1 MQNVLFEESIDG
13 LYISRVVR
21 DFKFTM
27 SDVHI
32 HYNDY
37 EVYYLL
43 EGERCYF
50 IGTKIYHL
58 KQGSLVFVRR
68 NVIHKTA
75 LSREAHHDRIL
86 LEISRSYLES
96 VFAITGEL
104 TLHDFFQDDCIIL
117 SLESEEQNF
126 ITELLL
132 ALGRELGTKNSGF
145 RLLAKSL
152 VAELFIYA
160 KRMEN
165 KTNPSASSRT
175 DDPRHRQIEQIA
187 CYIAENCCS
196 PLSLNSI
203 AEQFYMNKC
212 YLSRIFK
219 EITGFTVNGYLH
231 ARRIQKARSLLIQN
245 SMNIS
250 EVAEAAGYENLT
262 YFERVFRKHTG
273 MSPLEYRK
281 VHIKNARGR
290 RISGDIF

>member
-27 SDVHI
+27 PDVHT

-58 KQGSLVFVRR
+58 KQGGLVFVRR

-250 EVAEAAGYENLT
+250 EVSEAAGYENLT
-262 YFERVFRKHTG
+262 YFERVFKKHTG
-273 MSPLEYRK
+273 MSPLEYRRQYGK
-281 VHIKNARGR
+281 RGR

>member
-231 ARRIQKARSLLIQN
+231 ARRIQKARSLLIHN

-262 YFERVFRKHTG
+262 YFERVFKKHTG
-273 MSPLEYRK
+273 MSPLEYRRQYGK
-281 VHIKNARGR
+281 RGR

>member
-231 ARRIQKARSLLIQN
+231 ARRIQKARALLVQDP
-245 SMNIS
+245 MNIS
-250 EVAEAAGYENLT
+250 EISEAAGYENLT
-262 YFERVFRKHTG
+262 YFERVFKKHTG
-273 MSPLEYRK
+273 MSPLEYRRQYGK
-281 VHIKNARGR
+281 RGR

>member
-250 EVAEAAGYENLT
+250 EVSEAAGYENLT
-262 YFERVFRKHTG
+262 YFERVFKKHTG
-273 MSPLEYRK
+273 MSPLEYRRQYGK
-281 VHIKNARGR
+281 RGR

>member
-262 YFERVFRKHTG
+262 YFERVFKKHTG
-273 MSPLEYRK
+273 MSPLEYRRQYGK
-281 VHIKNARGR
+281 RGR

>member
-27 SDVHI
+27 PDVHI

-96 VFAITGEL
+96 VFAIRGGL
-104 TLHDFFQDDCIIL
+104 TLDDFFQDDCIIL

-165 KTNPSASSRT
+165 KTNPAASSRT

-262 YFERVFRKHTG
+262 YFERVFKKHTG
-273 MSPLEYRK
+273 MSPLEYRRQ
-281 VHIKNARGR
+281 IE
-290 RISGDIF
+290 

>member
-27 SDVHI
+27 PDVHI

-117 SLESEEQNF
+117 SLESEEQSF

-250 EVAEAAGYENLT
+250 EVSEAAGYENLT
-262 YFERVFRKHTG
+262 YFERVFKKHTG
-273 MSPLEYRK
+273 MSPLEYRRQYGK
-281 VHIKNARGR
+281 RGR

>member
-1 MQNVLFEESIDG
+1 MQNILFEGSIKG
-13 LYISRVVR
+13 LYISRIVR
-21 DFKFTM
+21 DFEFTM
-27 SDVHI
+27 PDVHT

-250 EVAEAAGYENLT
+250 EVSEAAGYENLT
-262 YFERVFRKHTG
+262 YFERVFKKHTG
-273 MSPLEYRK
+273 MSPLEYRRQYGK
-281 VHIKNARGR
+281 SIRGR

>member
-27 SDVHI
+27 PDVHI

-165 KTNPSASSRT
+165 KTNPAASSRT

-262 YFERVFRKHTG
+262 YFERVFKKHTG
-273 MSPLEYRK
+273 MSPLEYRRQYGK
-281 VHIKNARGR
+281 RGR

>member
-1 MQNVLFEESIDG
+1 MQNILFEESIKG
-13 LYISRVVR
+13 LYISRIVR

-27 SDVHI
+27 PDVHI

-58 KQGSLVFVRR
+58 KQGSLVFIRR

-75 LSREAHHDRIL
+75 LAKEAHHDRIL

-262 YFERVFRKHTG
+262 YFERVFKKHTG
-273 MSPLEYRK
+273 MSPLEYRRQYGK
-281 VHIKNARGR
+281 RGR

>member
-117 SLESEEQNF
+117 SLESEEQSF

-262 YFERVFRKHTG
+262 YFERVFKKHTG
-273 MSPLEYRK
+273 MSPLEYRRQYGK
-281 VHIKNARGR
+281 RGR

>member
-1 MQNVLFEESIDG
+1 MQNILFEESIKG

-21 DFKFTM
+21 DFEYTM

-58 KQGSLVFVRR
+58 KQGSLVFIRR
-68 NVIHKTA
+68 NVIHKTD
-75 LSREAHHDRIL
+75 LVREAHHDRIL
-86 LEISRSYLES
+86 LEISHSYLES
-96 VFAITGEL
+96 VFSSTGEL
-104 TLHDFFQDDCIIL
+104 ALPDFFRNDCIIL
-117 SLESEEQNF
+117 SLKSEEQDF
-126 ITELLL
+126 ITALLL
-132 ALGRELGTKNSGF
+132 AIGRELRAKGCGF

-152 VAELFIYA
+152 VAELFVFA
-160 KRMEN
+160 RRLET
-165 KTNPSASSRT
+165 KTIDAAPVRT
-175 DDPRHRQIEQIA
+175 DNPRHRQIEQIA

-196 PLSLNSI
+196 PLSLNSV
-203 AEQFYMNKC
+203 AEHFYMNKC

-231 ARRIQKARSLLIQN
+231 ARRIQKARSLLIQD

-250 EVAEAAGYENLT
+250 EISEAAGYENLT
-262 YFERVFRKHTG
+262 YFERVFKKHTG

-281 VHIKNARGR
+281 QYGKRGR
-290 RISGDIF
+290 RISGNVF

>member
-145 RLLAKSL
+145 RLLVKSL

-262 YFERVFRKHTG
+262 YFERVFKKHTG
-273 MSPLEYRK
+273 MSPLEYRRQYGK
-281 VHIKNARGR
+281 RGR

>member
-27 SDVHI
+27 PDVHI

-203 AEQFYMNKC
+203 AEHFYMNKC

-219 EITGFTVNGYLH
+219 EDTGFTVNGYLH
-231 ARRIQKARSLLIQN
+231 ARRIQKARALLVQDP
-245 SMNIS
+245 MNIS
-250 EVAEAAGYENLT
+250 EISEAAGYENLT
-262 YFERVFRKHTG
+262 YFERVFKKHTG

-281 VHIKNARGR
+281 QYGKRGR

>member
-58 KQGSLVFVRR
+58 KQGSLVFIRR

-160 KRMEN
+160 KKIGR
-165 KTNPSASSRT
+165 ASCR
-175 DDPRHRQIEQIA
+175 
-187 CYIAENCCS
+187 
-196 PLSLNSI
+196 
-203 AEQFYMNKC
+203 
-212 YLSRIFK
+212 
-219 EITGFTVNGYLH
+219 
-231 ARRIQKARSLLIQN
+231 
-245 SMNIS
+245 
-250 EVAEAAGYENLT
+250 
-262 YFERVFRKHTG
+262 ERV
-273 MSPLEYRK
+273 
-281 VHIKNARGR
+281 
-290 RISGDIF
+290 

>member
-231 ARRIQKARSLLIQN
+231 ARRIQKARALLVQDP
-245 SMNIS
+245 MNIS
-250 EVAEAAGYENLT
+250 EISEAAGYENLT
-262 YFERVFRKHTG
+262 YFERVFKKHTG

-281 VHIKNARGR
+281 QYGKRGR

>member
-165 KTNPSASSRT
+165 KTNPAASSRT

-262 YFERVFRKHTG
+262 YFERVFKKHTG
-273 MSPLEYRK
+273 MSPLEYRRQYGK
-281 VHIKNARGR
+281 RGR

>member
-1 MQNVLFEESIDG
+1 MKSIICYG

-58 KQGSLVFVRR
+58 KQGSLVFIRR

-145 RLLAKSL
+145 GLLTKSL
-152 VAELFIYA
+152 IAELFVFA
-160 KRMEN
+160 KRLEK
-165 KTNPSASSRT
+165 KTVDAASART
-175 DDPRHRQIEQIA
+175 DDPRHKQIEKIA

-203 AEQFYMNKC
+203 AEHFYMNKC
-212 YLSRIFK
+212 YFSI
-219 EITGFTVNGYLH
+219 
-231 ARRIQKARSLLIQN
+231 
-245 SMNIS
+245 
-250 EVAEAAGYENLT
+250 
-262 YFERVFRKHTG
+262 
-273 MSPLEYRK
+273 
-281 VHIKNARGR
+281 
-290 RISGDIF
+290 

>member
-117 SLESEEQNF
+117 SLESEEQSF

-262 YFERVFRKHTG
+262 YFERVFKKHTG

-281 VHIKNARGR
+281 QYGKRGR

>member
-231 ARRIQKARSLLIQN
+231 ARRIQKARALLVQDP
-245 SMNIS
+245 MNIS
-250 EVAEAAGYENLT
+250 EISEAAGYENLT
-262 YFERVFRKHTG
+262 YFERVFKKHTG

-281 VHIKNARGR
+281 QIE
-290 RISGDIF
+290 

>member
-250 EVAEAAGYENLT
+250 EVSEAAGYENLT
-262 YFERVFRKHTG
+262 YFERVFKKHTG

-281 VHIKNARGR
+281 QYGKRGR

>member
-175 DDPRHRQIEQIA
+175 DEPRHRQIEQIA

-203 AEQFYMNKC
+203 AEHFYMNKC

-219 EITGFTVNGYLH
+219 EDTGFTVNGYLH
-231 ARRIQKARSLLIQN
+231 ARRIQKARALLVQDP
-245 SMNIS
+245 MNIS
-250 EVAEAAGYENLT
+250 EISEAAGYENLT
-262 YFERVFRKHTG
+262 YFERVFKKHTG

-281 VHIKNARGR
+281 QYGKRGR

>member
-58 KQGSLVFVRR
+58 KQGSLVFIRR

-165 KTNPSASSRT
+165 KTNPAASSRT

-203 AEQFYMNKC
+203 AEHFYMNKC

-219 EITGFTVNGYLH
+219 EDTGFTVNGYLH
-231 ARRIQKARSLLIQN
+231 ARRIQKARALLVQDP
-245 SMNIS
+245 MNIS
-250 EVAEAAGYENLT
+250 EISEAAGYENLT
-262 YFERVFRKHTG
+262 YFERVFKKHTG
-273 MSPLEYRK
+273 MSPLEYRRQYGK
-281 VHIKNARGR
+281 RGR

>member
-1 MQNVLFEESIDG
+1 MQNILFEESIKG
-13 LYISRVVR
+13 LYISRIVR

-27 SDVHI
+27 PDVHI

-231 ARRIQKARSLLIQN
+231 ARRIQKARALLVQDP
-245 SMNIS
+245 MNIS
-250 EVAEAAGYENLT
+250 EISEAAGYENLT
-262 YFERVFRKHTG
+262 YFERVFKKHTG

-281 VHIKNARGR
+281 QYGKRGR

>member
-132 ALGRELGTKNSGF
+132 ALSRELGTKNSGF

-212 YLSRIFK
+212 YLSRLFK

-231 ARRIQKARSLLIQN
+231 ARRIQKARALLVQDP
-245 SMNIS
+245 MNIS
-250 EVAEAAGYENLT
+250 EISEAAGYENLT
-262 YFERVFRKHTG
+262 YFERVFKKHTG
-273 MSPLEYRK
+273 MSPLKYRK
-281 VHIKNARGR
+281 QYGKRGR
-290 RISGDIF
+290 RISRDIF

>member
-58 KQGSLVFVRR
+58 KQGSLVFIRR

-165 KTNPSASSRT
+165 KTNPAASSRT

-203 AEQFYMNKC
+203 AEHFYMNKC

-219 EITGFTVNGYLH
+219 EDTGFTVNGYLH
-231 ARRIQKARSLLIQN
+231 ARRIQKARALLVQDP
-245 SMNIS
+245 MNIS
-250 EVAEAAGYENLT
+250 EISEAAGYENLT
-262 YFERVFRKHTG
+262 YFERVFKKHTG

-281 VHIKNARGR
+281 QYGKRGR

>member
-250 EVAEAAGYENLT
+250 EVSEAAGYENLT
-262 YFERVFRKHTG
+262 YFERVFKKHTG
-273 MSPLEYRK
+273 MSPLEYRRQYGK
-281 VHIKNARGR
+281 SIRGR

>member
-27 SDVHI
+27 PDVHI

-262 YFERVFRKHTG
+262 YFERKKKKHTG
-273 MSPLEYRK
+273 MSPLEYRRQYGK
-281 VHIKNARGR
+281 RGR

>member
-145 RLLAKSL
+145 RLLVKSL

>member
-27 SDVHI
+27 PDVHI

-58 KQGSLVFVRR
+58 KQGSLVFIRR

-75 LSREAHHDRIL
+75 LAKEAHHDRIL

-250 EVAEAAGYENLT
+250 EVSEATGYENLT
-262 YFERVFRKHTG
+262 YFERVFKKHTG
-273 MSPLEYRK
+273 MSPLEYRRQYGK
-281 VHIKNARGR
+281 RGR

>member
-27 SDVHI
+27 PDVHI

-75 LSREAHHDRIL
+75 LSREAHHNRIL

-262 YFERVFRKHTG
+262 YFERVFKKHTG
-273 MSPLEYRK
+273 MSPLEYRRQYGK
-281 VHIKNARGR
+281 RGR

>member
-27 SDVHI
+27 PDVHI

-250 EVAEAAGYENLT
+250 EVSEAAGYENLT
-262 YFERVFRKHTG
+262 YFERVFKKHTG

-281 VHIKNARGR
+281 QYGKRGR

>member
-27 SDVHI
+27 PDVHI

-37 EVYYLL
+37 EVYYLF

-262 YFERVFRKHTG
+262 YFERVFKKHTG
-273 MSPLEYRK
+273 MSPLEYRRQYGK
-281 VHIKNARGR
+281 RGR

>member
-27 SDVHI
+27 PDVHI

-250 EVAEAAGYENLT
+250 EVAEAAGHENLT
-262 YFERVFRKHTG
+262 YFERVFKKHTG

-281 VHIKNARGR
+281 QYGKRGR

>member
-27 SDVHI
+27 PDVHI

-262 YFERVFRKHTG
+262 YFERVFKKHTG
-273 MSPLEYRK
+273 MSPLEYRRQYGK
-281 VHIKNARGR
+281 RGR

>member
-27 SDVHI
+27 PDVHI

-96 VFAITGEL
+96 VFVITGEL

-250 EVAEAAGYENLT
+250 EVSEAAGYENLT
-262 YFERVFRKHTG
+262 YFERVFKKHTG
-273 MSPLEYRK
+273 MSPLEYRRQYGK
-281 VHIKNARGR
+281 RGR

>member
-165 KTNPSASSRT
+165 KTNPAASSRT

-262 YFERVFRKHTG
+262 YFERVFKKHTG

-281 VHIKNARGR
+281 QYGKRGR